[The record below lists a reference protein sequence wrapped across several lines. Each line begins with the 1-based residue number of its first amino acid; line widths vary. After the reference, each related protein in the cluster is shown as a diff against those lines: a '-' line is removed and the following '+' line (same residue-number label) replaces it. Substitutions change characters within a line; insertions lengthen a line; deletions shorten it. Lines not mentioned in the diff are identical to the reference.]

1 MISEYYIQKKK
12 KFVPNL
18 KLFKVINYY
27 TENKLD

>member
-1 MISEYYIQKKK
+1 MISECYIQKEKNSS
-12 KFVPNL
+12 PIL